1 MVLQL
6 VAQTVDKEL
15 VVLVEEPE
23 ELVEEPEE
31 LIVLVIPSC
40 HLLMQV
46 AA

>member
-6 VAQTVDKEL
+6 VAQTAVKEI
-15 VVLVEEPE
+15 VVLVEEPV

-46 AA
+46 VA